1 MPKLAAVIRRAVA
14 TAVLFAGALAT
25 PSVAR
30 AQATPMTAADTTA
43 LLLVERAALAYG
55 STRTLQAHFSQTL
68 TNPRNGSV
76 QFARGE
82 FFQHGPTKFAFK
94 FTEPAADRIIA
105 DGEMIWLY
113 LPSSA
118 PGQALKVPRAAG
130 AGLDLASSILRT
142 PRDRY
147 RVRALPDTVAEG
159 RAVRRLT
166 LTPTAADAPF
176 RTAELWIDPTDALI
190 RRAVLAEP
198 LGMVRTIDF
207 TRVRVGEPLP
217 ADAFVF
223 VAPEGV
229 RIIDQAALL
238 GGSVPPRR
246 P

>member
-1 MPKLAAVIRRAVA
+1 MLRTFGSLILAVA
-14 TAVLFAGALAT
+14 LVT
-25 PSVAR
+25 PSAAI
-30 AQATPMTAADTTA
+30 AQATPMNAADTTA
-43 LLLVERAALAYG
+43 LLLVERAAAAYA
-55 STRTLQAHFSQTL
+55 SARTLQAHFAQTL
-68 TNPRNGSV
+68 TNPRTGSV
-76 QFARGE
+76 QSARGE

-105 DGEMIWLY
+105 DGETIWLY
-113 LPSSA
+113 LPSQA

-130 AGLDLASSILRT
+130 AGLDLAASILRT

-147 RVRALPDTVAEG
+147 RVRALPDTTTEG

-166 LTPTAADAPF
+166 LTPLTPDAPF
-176 RTAELWIDPTDALI
+176 RTAELWIDATDALI

-198 LGMVRTIDF
+198 LGLVRTIDF
-207 TRVRVGEPLP
+207 TRVRVGDALP
-217 ADAFVF
+217 TDAFVF

-238 GGSVPPRR
+238 GGSAPTKR

>member
-1 MPKLAAVIRRAVA
+1 MPIPTRQLARRAARATVVLLTLPLAAAA
-14 TAVLFAGALAT
+14 AQTAV
-25 PSVAR
+25 
-30 AQATPMTAADTTA
+30 TAADTAA
-43 LLLVERAALAYG
+43 LLLVERAAASYA
-55 STRTLQAHFSQTL
+55 SARTLQAHFAQTL
-68 TNPRNGSV
+68 TNPRNGTV
-76 QFARGE
+76 QVARGE
-82 FFQHGPTKFAFK
+82 FYQQGATKFAFK

-105 DGEMIWLY
+105 DGETIWLY

-130 AGLDLASSILRT
+130 AGLDLAASILRT

-147 RVRALPDTVAEG
+147 RVRALGDTISEG
-159 RAVRRLT
+159 RTVRRLT
-166 LTPTAADAPF
+166 LTPTTADAPF
-176 RTAELWIDPTDALI
+176 RTAELWLDPTDALI

-207 TRVRVGEPLP
+207 TRVRVGDALP

-223 VAPEGV
+223 TAPDGV

-238 GGSVPPRR
+238 GGSAPSKR